1 MEGLQEPGS
10 SFALA
15 SLLIVDDSAEWRAR
29 VREILEEHAGLQIVA
44 EASDGLQAVHR
55 VAELDPDLVVLD
67 IGMPV
72 LNGLDAAVQIL
83 RSSPRSKVVFLTQE
97 DDTEIQDAAQ
107 AAGAHGYVLK
117 VDAPRGLVD
126 AIETALR
133 QP

>member
-1 MEGLQEPGS
+1 
-10 SFALA
+10 
-15 SLLIVDDSAEWRAR
+15 
-29 VREILEEHAGLQIVA
+29 LQIVA

-97 DDTEIQDAAQ
+97 DDTEIQDAAL

-126 AIETALR
+126 AIETALCR
-133 QP
+133 P